1 MSMIAKKKIMAYL
14 ASVLRRSEATSQ
26 PYDFDSL
33 RDAVE
38 NAFPYTR
45 HLRWTRGGDFDPRKD
60 FNEGEFQDYTSRL
73 TNHNKYEVAG
83 VDAGAPYKIADEYEK
98 HMKQLS
104 GNKPCYKGGGA
115 GPGKRDRGSQVVGGP
130 TRDRDSNTN
139 VAAPSETDAFLDD
152 CDIETT
158 RFASPLS
165 RVCAVRS
172 QTHPSASGHAKP
184 WSKQHASPA
193 QPTNAGD

>member
-1 MSMIAKKKIMAYL
+1 MAVAL
-14 ASVLRRSEATSQ
+14 LRAAAHQYADFMHEEGEGERSQYDVTSGFPADGSEATSQ

-60 FNEGEFQDYTSRL
+60 FKEDEFQDYTSRL

-104 GNKPCYKGGGA
+104 EHKHTPIAEAEAPHPSHTGGVNTIRRTHHGEIFNKWMAIRDTSPISERYLSDKRVIPSKPRKA
-115 GPGKRDRGSQVVGGP
+115 RDRRVNGG
-130 TRDRDSNTN
+130 
-139 VAAPSETDAFLDD
+139 
-152 CDIETT
+152 
-158 RFASPLS
+158 
-165 RVCAVRS
+165 
-172 QTHPSASGHAKP
+172 K
-184 WSKQHASPA
+184 
-193 QPTNAGD
+193 